1 MHINFDFSDLEAFLA
16 VLETGSFHNAA
27 DRLNLSQS
35 AVTRRVQKLEKAL
48 GSVLFERT
56 TRMVRPT
63 LAAKRLQARAADM
76 LVTAADT
83 TRAMRDE
90 SVTYEY
96 QRSMLITVAAIPT
109 VIPSFVLPAIRRF
122 EDQGFSPRI
131 RLLDAA
137 TNDVSEAVSHGDADF
152 GVCSIGVLDPNTY
165 FEPLLDDTIV
175 LALPATHHLSEQEAI
190 QWQDIVKERLILPA
204 RGTGNRVLI
213 DEALA
218 VRRLS
223 AQWTFEV
230 GRSTTAMELVLSGLG
245 IGLLPNTAT
254 QSHMSRDLTF
264 RSVVDLDVRRT
275 IGLLTRA
282 GVSISK
288 PAEVLINLLRSTL
301 KNPDEPAV

>member
-1 MHINFDFSDLEAFLA
+1 MRIKFDFSDLEVFLA
-16 VLETGSFHNAA
+16 VLETGSFHHAA

-56 TRMVRPT
+56 TRAVRPT

-90 SVTYEY
+90 SVAFAH
-96 QRSMLITVAAIPT
+96 QRSTLITVAAIPT
-109 VIPSFVLPAIRRF
+109 VIPNFVLPAIRAF
-122 EDQGFSPRI
+122 EEQGFSPRFRI
-131 RLLDAA
+131 FDAA
-137 TNDVSEAVSHGDADF
+137 ANEVSEAVSQGDADF
-152 GVCSIGVLDPNTY
+152 GVCSIGALDPNTN
-165 FEPLLDDTIV
+165 FDPLLDDAIV
-175 LALPATHHLSEQEAI
+175 LALPENHHLAEREVI
-190 QWQDIVKERLILPA
+190 RWRDIATERFILPA

-218 VRRLS
+218 SRRLS

-230 GRSTTAMELVLSGLG
+230 GRSTTAMELVLGGLG
-245 IGLLPNTAT
+245 VGLLPQSTIR
-254 QSHMSRDLTF
+254 SHMGQDLTF
-264 RSVVDLDVRRT
+264 KSIVDFDVRRA

-288 PAEVLINLLRSTL
+288 PAEVLMNLLRAVL
-301 KNPDEPAV
+301 VNPNESAI